1 MNKIPSDGMRI
12 RNERTGEEF
21 TILPVKDVQ
30 QESTTTKILAV
41 LFVGLMLTLAT
52 SVLCRIT
59 RKLFT

>member
-1 MNKIPSDGMRI
+1 MNRIPSDGMRI

-21 TILPVKDVQ
+21 VILPVKDVQ
-30 QESTTTKILAV
+30 QESTATKILAA

-52 SVLCRIT
+52 SVLCRMA